1 MHLSIS
7 EIIGIFIIFVSVIL
21 SIKNVY
27 LEHSNEDII
36 ESIISASSTVLTFL
50 LMITNY
56 NGFNKISN
64 NILSKIFNSNLK
76 FNGIIQLLA
85 IVMLFCVIKYLIQV
99 VLRILNSF
107 SGIKSI
113 KNKGILYIFSAIFG
127 FIRGIVIIILL
138 CIPIVL
144 FNSLLDNDI
153 SILDGF
159 KPYEKISYILNKQ
172 DVDIFTDG
180 VNEKISNVV
189 NNKEIIYYNG
199 VTIEDGVASNEEIDN
214 MAREITSGYSSN
226 RDKAK
231 AIYEWIGTNISYDN
245 EKAKEAL
252 SNNSSKMQSG
262 AVVCYKEKSGI
273 CFDYACLYTAMCLA
287 VDLKTQVIIGEAYN
301 GSEYISHAWNKVYI
315 PEEGAWINVDST
327 FYKAGD
333 FFDSTKFQTYHR
345 ESSVAGQF
353 G

>member
-1 MHLSIS
+1 MHFSIS
-7 EIIGIFIIFVSVIL
+7 EIISIFIILVSVIL
-21 SIKNVY
+21 SIKNVH
-27 LEHSNEDII
+27 LENSNDDIV
-36 ESIISASSTVLTFL
+36 ESIISSSATVLTFL

-64 NILSKIFNSNLK
+64 NILSKIFKSNLK
-76 FNGIIQLLA
+76 YNGIIQLLA
-85 IVMLFCVIKYLIQV
+85 IVLLFCAIKYLIQV
-99 VLRILNSF
+99 VLRIINSF

-113 KNKGILYIFSAIFG
+113 KNRGLLYIFSAIFG

-138 CIPIVL
+138 CIPVVL
-144 FNSLLDNDI
+144 FNSLVENDI

-159 KPYEKISYILNKQ
+159 RPYDKISSILNKQ
-172 DVDIFTDG
+172 DIEMFSDG
-180 VNEKISNVV
+180 VNEKISNVI

-199 VTIEDGVASNEEIDN
+199 VTIEDGIASNNEIEN
-214 MAREITSGYSSN
+214 KAREITSGCLNN
-226 RDKAK
+226 RDKAR

-245 EKAKEAL
+245 KKAEEAL
-252 SNNSSKMQSG
+252 SNNSNDMRSG
-262 AVVCYKEKSGI
+262 AIVCYKEKRGI

-315 PEEGAWINVDST
+315 PEEGNWINVDST

-333 FFDSTKFQTYHR
+333 FFDSDKFKAYHR